1 MAKSTLRL
9 DTRRALNDGTY
20 PVQIVVGHGT
30 NIYLS
35 TGIYVTAA
43 DWDSTTKRVTG
54 KGAKKTNDVLVT
66 LLTMVGNRILE
77 LMENGQWRKLTRA
90 QIKEM
95 LTRLDLEKPIVGV
108 PSLYDLIQ
116 KTLEGRA
123 TNTKYI
129 AKTAIIRLNKFCGD
143 CTKLYCEQITPV
155 WIDDFYTSM
164 ADLSINTRAAYVKV
178 VRRAINYALDHDVT
192 TNNPFRH
199 YRVKTEET
207 RMRVLPLAKMRQL
220 VELDTRYHYTEYRDL
235 FLLSFYLIGINMADL
250 AGLTHE
256 SVVDGRIEY
265 RRAKTGKLYSIKI
278 EPEAAVILERYK
290 GKKHLL
296 SMFDRCTNVKAYGGT
311 LDNALA
317 RIGMPELDKDGQPV
331 KHKNGQLKMTP
342 IDKKLSWYWARYSWA
357 TYAAEL
363 DIPKD
368 TISEALGHSHGAKVT
383 GIYIKYNRDKVDA
396 ANRKVIDYVLR
407 KGEKLNV

>member
-35 TGIYVTAA
+35 TGIYVTAD
-43 DWDSTTKRVTG
+43 DWDSTAKRVTG

-95 LTRLDLEKPIVGV
+95 LTRLDLEKPTVGV

-164 ADLSINTRAAYVKV
+164 ADLSIKTRAAYVKV

-220 VELDTRYHYTEYRDL
+220 IELDTRYHYTEYRDL

-250 AGLTHE
+250 AGLTHD

-278 EPEAAVILERYK
+278 EPEAAAILERYK

-317 RIGMPELDKDGQPV
+317 RIGVPELDKDGQPV

-407 KGEKLNV
+407 KGENINV